1 MDITQQSTRTHM
13 AAFPP
18 ADGKGKWHAANQ
30 ITGTSYCGNGRQ
42 SVILDTT
49 AAPIIATRG
58 SKAHAFVCKRCLS
71 WTSAT

>member
-18 ADGKGKWHAANQ
+18 ADGRGKWHAANQ

-42 SVILDTT
+42 SVILDTA
-49 AAPIIATRG
+49 AAPIVATRG
-58 SKAHAFVCKRCLS
+58 EKPHPLVCKRCLS